1 MSELSAKQKESMMND
16 RLAYLLVRVQEKYLL
31 DKEAAYGFLMNS
43 LTLQSLTDFSCNL
56 YYAHKEAL
64 FDLLCSEYEGGDKEW
79 FKTLSNMQ

>member
-16 RLAYLLVRVQEKYLL
+16 RLAYLLVRMQEKYLL